1 MIKPYF
7 LVRTLVVSLLLTPI
21 AASADSASSACD
33 TCSQLQIISAYSQD
47 TSTNTAATNSWL
59 QQLIGVVT
67 NALFGTLYD
76 LGNTMTAFTA
86 IPALQNNGYND
97 QLSLLHTVETT
108 YQGNSDKNAT
118 LENNYKTIFNNYLL
132 PNGGTFDVNNAS
144 IATLY
149 LNPSSAGYYTDDQRL
164 AAQRYIVLA
173 SGAAMSTMRKPS
185 QDWLKIDDKSA
196 NKDEKKIRTEVS
208 SYYTYSAIQSAIA
221 DNFAYIYGLNTGQTI
236 DGTLKDYSSTFM
248 SESGIINYI
257 LSQKAVN
264 PDWYDQI
271 NNMGVIGLMRE
282 QTILLGGSFLMLT
295 RIEESL
301 KRILVTN
308 SAQTTLSLIGSKALS
323 DTLSE
328 LPVSTKK

>member
-185 QDWLKIDDKSA
+185 QDWLK
-196 NKDEKKIRTEVS
+196 N
-208 SYYTYSAIQSAIA
+208 
-221 DNFAYIYGLNTGQTI
+221 
-236 DGTLKDYSSTFM
+236 
-248 SESGIINYI
+248 
-257 LSQKAVN
+257 
-264 PDWYDQI
+264 
-271 NNMGVIGLMRE
+271 
-282 QTILLGGSFLMLT
+282 
-295 RIEESL
+295 
-301 KRILVTN
+301 
-308 SAQTTLSLIGSKALS
+308 
-323 DTLSE
+323 
-328 LPVSTKK
+328 

>member
-1 MIKPYF
+1 MK
-7 LVRTLVVSLLLTPI
+7 
-21 AASADSASSACD
+21 
-33 TCSQLQIISAYSQD
+33 
-47 TSTNTAATNSWL
+47 
-59 QQLIGVVT
+59 
-67 NALFGTLYD
+67 
-76 LGNTMTAFTA
+76 
-86 IPALQNNGYND
+86 
-97 QLSLLHTVETT
+97 
-108 YQGNSDKNAT
+108 
-118 LENNYKTIFNNYLL
+118 
-132 PNGGTFDVNNAS
+132 
-144 IATLY
+144 
-149 LNPSSAGYYTDDQRL
+149 
-164 AAQRYIVLA
+164 
-173 SGAAMSTMRKPS
+173 
-185 QDWLKIDDKSA
+185 
-196 NKDEKKIRTEVS
+196 KKIRTEVS

-328 LPVSTKK
+328 LPVSTKNNQQLKTKE